1 MGWKFVLEMCW
12 PPDQMW
18 QQSLVPLLV
27 QPSPAHPTGHAHT
40 HSQHRKS
47 RLCMLGMQNT
57 WASGKQSRKTFTS
70 PFPSVSFNNTEPRT
84 DPTFLGQDYFCCS
97 AESSPLHYFCLN
109 CLHIPG
115 GRLSVPLFCLLYD
128 RNYLLHVFKKM
139 TITPKVLC
147 EIAFYHNYPLN
158 IFKCFEWDYFEQDY
172 LFLY

>member
-1 MGWKFVLEMCW
+1 MCW
-12 PPDQMW
+12 LPDQMW
-18 QQSLVPLLV
+18 QQSLTSLLV

-40 HSQHRKS
+40 HSQHREVY
-47 RLCMLGMQNT
+47 RLCMLGRENT
-57 WASGKQSRKTFTS
+57 WASGKQSSKAFTS

-84 DPTFLGQDYFCCS
+84 DPRFLGQDYFCCS
-97 AESSPLHYFCLN
+97 TESSPLHYFCLN

-128 RNYLLHVFKKM
+128 RNYPLPVFKKI
-139 TITPKVLC
+139 TITPIVLC

-158 IFKCFEWDYFEQDY
+158 IFKCFEWDYFGQEY